1 MTSERWRSQV
11 RSLLSGRASAQ
22 LPPDMAE
29 QWLEAMEERGW
40 PTSCTRGHRWTAQT
54 ARVRVRD
61 RSDCGKGLTVERSC
75 LACEAQRRSSSRR
88 KRPALVDPA
97 IRVRIPGGGPATA
110 QDQVLMAL
118 EAGIRTSTGLRN
130 SCGLEASALQYA
142 THRLR
147 ERGLVEGYAGD
158 GSIALTRAGRHHVA
172 THTPTPR
179 GRVRP
184 PRSQL
189 AAAVIAA
196 GCQDRA
202 LLSDVMGRPS
212 YGYMTF
218 LRRRGVSQA
227 GRGETSVDI
236 EAVADLV
243 CWFGWPEGLPDGLDL
258 TALEEVV
265 ERKLTASRRAR
276 EAMRVRAETLRV
288 EAERERERQ
297 HLEVQ
302 AAADARAAAVRENWS
317 RLAEETHRERGAAG
331 TKRPRRPAPS
341 RKTSGVA
348 ARVPAKATAIKPAK
362 APVRLGPLPCR
373 KRLLPTEGW
382 AAA

>member
-1 MTSERWRSQV
+1 MTSERWRS
-11 RSLLSGRASAQ
+11 RALSLLAGRRSAQ
-22 LPPDMAE
+22 LPEDMVE

-40 PTSCTRGHRWTAQT
+40 PTSCARGHRWTART

-61 RSDCGKGLTVERSC
+61 RSDCGKGVTVERSC
-75 LACEAQRRSSSRR
+75 LACEALRRSGSRR
-88 KRPALVDPA
+88 EQPAADPVV
-97 IRVRIPGGGPATA
+97 RVHVPGGGPATM

-118 EAGIRTSTGLRN
+118 EAGIRTSSGLRE
-130 SCGLEASALQYA
+130 SCGLEAGSLQYA
-142 THRLR
+142 TRRLR

-196 GCQDRA
+196 GCHDRA
-202 LLSDVMGRPS
+202 RLAEVMGRPS
-212 YGYMTF
+212 YDYMAF

-227 GRGETSVDI
+227 APGETSVDV

-258 TALEEVV
+258 TALEEAV
-265 ERKLTASRRAR
+265 ERRLTASRRAR
-276 EAMRVRAETLRV
+276 EAVRVRAETLRV

-297 HLEVQ
+297 HLEAQ
-302 AAADARAAAVRENWS
+302 AAADARAAAVRENWG
-317 RLAEETHRERGAAG
+317 RLAEETRRRRGAAG
-331 TKRPRRPAPS
+331 VKRPKRPAPS
-341 RKTSGVA
+341 RKTSGAA
-348 ARVPAKATAIKPAK
+348 ARVPAKAPVRKPAK
-362 APVRLGPLPCR
+362 APVRLGPVPRRTRPLPN
-373 KRLLPTEGW
+373 EGW
-382 AAA
+382 KEAA